1 MGTEELEHILS
12 VMHAVLEGGKKHSSL
27 QLV

>member
-1 MGTEELEHILS
+1 MGEHILS